1 MSKRVADVI
10 VEALIEAGAR
20 RCYGIVG
27 DTLNYVSDAMRRLGI
42 DWVHVRHEEVGAFAA
57 GADAYMTGELA
68 LCAGS
73 TGPGSLHFVNG
84 IFESHRNGA
93 PVVLIASQI
102 DRVEEGFDFPQSV
115 DQKKI
120 YEQCSVFCERIH
132 HPDQARRIT
141 TMAAQAALTK
151 GGVAVI
157 VVNSDVAQATTD
169 DDVPWRV
176 SRPRPVVR
184 PNGDELAAL
193 AGLIGSAERITIF
206 GGYGCRDA
214 HDQVVALAEKLKAPV
229 VHTTRAKEF
238 LERENPYNVS
248 MTGLLGLHSGF
259 AAIQD
264 CELLLCLGT
273 GFAWRQFYPTRA
285 KIVQVDLDP
294 ARIGMRTPV
303 DQGLVGS
310 VKDTVEALLPL
321 VQARSDRGFLDACLS
336 DHEESLRTLDEQA
349 REPSP
354 SLIHPQL
361 VARTLDRL
369 APENAIFTADVGT
382 PFAWLPRYIRA
393 VGSRRFLSS
402 YLHGTMANGFPQAIG
417 CAKSYPDRPVIA
429 MCGDGGLS
437 MLMGDLLTLVQEEL
451 PVKLIVFNNGTLG
464 FVEMEMKVEGLL
476 DSYTG
481 LKNPDFAEVARAC
494 GFYGAKVDDT
504 RDLEGAMTE
513 WLRQDGPALLDV
525 HVNRMELVMP
535 PTVEASQAVST
546 ALYGVKAVLN
556 GRLND
561 VWSLVRDNT
570 IR

>member
-10 VEALIEAGAR
+10 VEALMEAGAK

-141 TMAAQAALTK
+141 AMAAQAALTK

-157 VVNSDVAQATTD
+157 IVNSDVAQATTA

-184 PNGDELAAL
+184 PGDEELAAL
-193 AGLIGSAERITIF
+193 ADLIGSAEKITIF

-214 HDQVVALAEKLKAPV
+214 HDEVVALAEKLKAPV

-238 LERENPYNVS
+238 LERDNPYDVS
-248 MTGLLGLHSGF
+248 MTGLLGLRSGF
-259 AAIQD
+259 AAVQECD
-264 CELLLCLGT
+264 LLCASAPGLRGASSIRPAPRSFRST
-273 GFAWRQFYPTRA
+273 PILPGSACALPSISVSSVASRTR
-285 KIVQVDLDP
+285 
-294 ARIGMRTPV
+294 
-303 DQGLVGS
+303 
-310 VKDTVEALLPL
+310 
-321 VQARSDRGFLDACLS
+321 
-336 DHEESLRTLDEQA
+336 
-349 REPSP
+349 
-354 SLIHPQL
+354 
-361 VARTLDRL
+361 
-369 APENAIFTADVGT
+369 
-382 PFAWLPRYIRA
+382 
-393 VGSRRFLSS
+393 
-402 YLHGTMANGFPQAIG
+402 
-417 CAKSYPDRPVIA
+417 
-429 MCGDGGLS
+429 
-437 MLMGDLLTLVQEEL
+437 
-451 PVKLIVFNNGTLG
+451 
-464 FVEMEMKVEGLL
+464 
-476 DSYTG
+476 
-481 LKNPDFAEVARAC
+481 
-494 GFYGAKVDDT
+494 
-504 RDLEGAMTE
+504 
-513 WLRQDGPALLDV
+513 
-525 HVNRMELVMP
+525 
-535 PTVEASQAVST
+535 SQASCRCSRAAASGAFST
-546 ALYGVKAVLN
+546 PA
-556 GRLND
+556 
-561 VWSLVRDNT
+561 
-570 IR
+570 